1 MAHASAELA
10 VRSRS
15 QMKVAV
21 VCPYAVDHFGGVQ
34 HQAIQL
40 VDWLRE
46 AGHDSKLIAPG
57 RSGGPLGTE
66 HLGSSVNVP
75 GNRSVSPISLNP
87 LVYRQ
92 VLEAVDG
99 ADVVHVHEPLMPLV
113 GWATLGARP
122 LVATV
127 HASPSRL
134 VRTMYHRAGRGVRK
148 IFRNVDVLT
157 AVSEAAA
164 APLRLSGL
172 HPRVIPNGIDVASY
186 TRDNRPGTV
195 VFVGRDD
202 PRKGLDVLLDAW
214 PGVLERHPEA
224 VLTVVGTARPTREG
238 VRFLGVVSEDVK
250 RRVLSESSILV
261 APNLGGES
269 FGIVLAE
276 AMASG
281 CALVASRLDAF
292 AKVAGGA
299 AKFFPP
305 GDSGALANAVAG
317 LLADP
322 KGQRRLT
329 KAADRAVKA
338 FDRSSVLDAYLK
350 AYGDAVEHTGS

>member
-1 MAHASAELA
+1 MN
-10 VRSRS
+10 
-15 QMKVAV
+15 VAV
-21 VCPYAVDHFGGVQ
+21 VCPYAIDHFGGVQ

-40 VDWLRE
+40 VDWLRD
-46 AGHDSKLIAPG
+46 AGHESKLVAPG

-66 HLGSSVNVP
+66 HLGASVNVR
-75 GNRSVSPISLNP
+75 GNKAVSPISLNP

-92 VLEAVDG
+92 VLDAVTD
-99 ADVVHVHEPLMPLV
+99 ADVVHLHEPLMPLV
-113 GWATLGARP
+113 GWAALAASP

-134 VRTMYHRAGRGVRK
+134 FRMMYHKAGRGVRAA
-148 IFRNVDVLT
+148 FRNVGVLT

-164 APLRLSGL
+164 SPLRLSGL
-172 HPRVIPNGIDVASY
+172 EPRVIPNGIDVSSY

-195 VFVGRDD
+195 AFVGRDD

-214 PGVLERHPEA
+214 PRVLERHPEA
-224 VLTVVGTARPTREG
+224 MLTVVGTARPAREG
-238 VRFLGVVSEDVK
+238 VRFLGVVPEAVK

-299 AKFFPP
+299 AKLFQP
-305 GDSGALANAVAG
+305 GDPVALSKELAG

-322 KGQRRLT
+322 MEQRRLT

-350 AYGDAVEHTGS
+350 AYRDAVEHTGS